1 MSSKI
6 AKDLKDFLAEIDNL
20 ASGSKAESTRSN
32 DNDSVTFNMRIN
44 SGLKDDFDKLC
55 RDNHTNMT
63 AEVKR
68 FIRLAVE
75 KQKI

>member
-1 MSSKI
+1 MNSKS
-6 AKDLKDFLAEIDNL
+6 AKDFLDEIDNL
-20 ASGSKAESTRSN
+20 VLGGKAKPKGS
-32 DNDSVTFNMRIN
+32 NDSVTFNMRIN

-63 AEVKR
+63 VEVKR

>member
-1 MSSKI
+1 MSSNN
-6 AKDLKDFLAEIDNL
+6 AKDFLSQIDNL
-20 ASGSKAESTRSN
+20 VSGAKAKSTHS
-32 DNDSVTFNMRIN
+32 NDSVTFNMRIN

>member
-1 MSSKI
+1 MSSESKK
-6 AKDLKDFLAEIDNL
+6 AEDFLKQIDSFLNRNEP
-20 ASGSKAESTRSN
+20 ESTRSN
-32 DNDSVTFNMRIN
+32 ASVTFNMRIAQ
-44 SGLKDDFDKLC
+44 GLKDDFDKLC

-75 KQKI
+75 EQRL

>member
-1 MSSKI
+1 MSSKS
-6 AKDLKDFLAEIDNL
+6 AEGFLAEIDNL
-20 ASGSKAESTRSN
+20 VSGSKAESTRS
-32 DNDSVTFNMRIN
+32 NDSVTFNMRIN

>member
-1 MSSKI
+1 MSSKS
-6 AKDLKDFLAEIDNL
+6 AKDFLAQIDNL
-20 ASGSKAESTRSN
+20 VSGAESTRS
-32 DNDSVTFNMRIN
+32 NDSVTFNMRIN
-44 SGLKDDFDKLC
+44 SGLKEDFDKLC

-63 AEVKR
+63 VEVKR